1 MWLSNSSEAVSQT
14 CSEKMFF
21 KFLQN
26 SQKHLRRGVS
36 RPAAYNFIK
45 KDSITGV
52 FLSISQSFLEH
63 LFHRASLG
71 DCFWF
76 LIHDSKK
83 LNLMIFFLN
92 EYLGLNRVDVKKEW
106 NKMNSAWNFYS
117 DNICFSLFDY
127 ECQ

>member
-26 SQKHLRRGVS
+26 SQKHLRRGLS

-76 LIHDSKK
+76 LIHDSFQKTESHDFFSEW
-83 LNLMIFFLN
+83 IF
-92 EYLGLNRVDVKKEW
+92 RVE
-106 NKMNSAWNFYS
+106 
-117 DNICFSLFDY
+117 
-127 ECQ
+127 

>member
-63 LFHRASLG
+63 LFHRATAS
-71 DCFWF
+71 DSWF
-76 LIHDSKK
+76 TIHSKK